1 MSKTSDRVRR
11 EWKISDAKRDAGLTT
26 PEDIQRFDDLQ
37 YGSDPV
43 WNKLDIYRPKK
54 SMGKYR

>member
-1 MSKTSDRVRR
+1 MSQASDTMRR

-37 YGSDPV
+37 
-43 WNKLDIYRPKK
+43 KTQF
-54 SMGKYR
+54 